1 MARFAYEPL
10 GCFSHLH
17 HIIRTTVVQ
26 GAPNRERI
34 VGAPGNWP
42 ETAFEETSIRPGRAV
57 EKPNTAVRS
66 PRRGLR
72 GRFGPWT
79 AAD

>member
-17 HIIRTTVVQ
+17 RIIRTTVVQ

-42 ETAFEETSIRPGRAV
+42 HAAIWEASSQVRERTS
-57 EKPNTAVRS
+57 S
-66 PRRGLR
+66 LRRGERLA
-72 GRFGPWT
+72 GAG
-79 AAD
+79 AANRQLGLG